1 MRYITRIHLSD
12 CGWHEAY
19 YPGTTI
25 ELADPRTEKPRHTVL
40 SLENTGGK
48 TSFLALVLSCFD
60 PSERRFLK
68 TLIRPN
74 QRFGDYFGDVPAF
87 ILVEWDLSGGQT
99 SLLDAQRLVT
109 GQLVVPRGE
118 GRQREFDRHFFAFRS
133 APGLALD
140 DVPAPGLPGFETHG
154 RLNGHQDVQRW
165 LYAMRSNHPGNF
177 QSFVKQS
184 DWKRKLDEEKIDTEL
199 LAAQVEFNRSE
210 GGIEDFLSFR
220 SESQFVR
227 EFLAMTVPEAEA
239 GPVRKVLAE
248 HVGRLAD
255 LPRLERRRDA
265 MHKLQERFAPFVEIA
280 GEAQAAQEE
289 VSRRA
294 GHASGLKAA
303 LEEHGAQASQRAAAL
318 SERAGTHEA
327 AANRAETVCRKAR
340 VELASAM
347 VEMARGRHET
357 ARALA
362 VTREEELALAKSR
375 ARFLQAAVSMG
386 AILHARARSKSLQ
399 EAIDAENAD
408 LQPRRDALRRMGA
421 DLVATLD
428 QRAAA
433 MRERRRSLTADAAAS
448 SEAACEAEERR
459 AANVESAQVERRKI
473 TGIEVN
479 FGHARDFRARLK
491 EDGVLES
498 GESAEAASHRHADIE
513 RGARDEALDLRRQAD
528 EKDEATR
535 AHRDRQG
542 DLKAEGSGIASEIE
556 SLQETLREGDEKRRS
571 LAHDS
576 TILELTGE
584 SEIDPESNLVDR
596 VLADARDKGAAALRD
611 NERRQELLEADRES
625 LEATGLA
632 SIDKNVRAVAER
644 LRTSGIPDAQ
654 SYAGYLCEIVR
665 SPDEVRRF
673 AELDPARFAGV
684 AVPNRKALD
693 EARRLLQSAPPL
705 SRAVTVA
712 IAGDVPGEIP
722 GDRFVL
728 PVDEPAAYDREAAQ
742 ELRRRIED
750 DLARI
755 EESIDA
761 ARRRLERLDSTL
773 RSLGAWRDQF
783 GDGRLDAVRQSME
796 EKESRNEEIRAEL
809 GALSKRI
816 ESDECDA
823 RHRRSRANHC
833 GDQAHA
839 SANRA
844 RRAGE
849 HHARWESRVGNWQL
863 ERLRHEQ
870 AAQAAEAGARDW
882 QTKRDALADKARKC
896 ESDAEDA
903 ARRAAGLEREAGE
916 VEYTAPGGQVSE
928 NLDALRRNYKLH
940 LETLKNLEQK
950 RVDYL
955 RGRQQEI
962 QQALDT
968 KEDDFEQA
976 FGDLDR
982 TEVEAE
988 AVRDGVREAA
998 ATADADLETVRA
1010 NASAARAA
1018 ADGAEKEYQSE
1029 TKRCAAEIEP
1039 DAVIDLRNR
1048 EPEDLAGVAAQAEE
1062 TIIRQRALGA
1072 REAEAAERTR
1082 REVTRNERTA
1092 TEYMNWAT
1100 TLDGVLHGE
1109 SVSPKRIELPRH
1121 QEVAALV
1128 SDTVFGLGQARTAS
1142 SEAEKRVYKSYDE
1155 IRRFMNSPTFSRLE
1169 GEREVAAH
1177 LSSNDPLAAAAHAPG
1192 TAGLIDDR
1200 LKSIEHD
1207 LSRLDDDL
1215 QACIDE
1221 LDHLLRA
1228 ALHIV
1233 RRMVRDGRIPDH
1245 VPRFGGQPVFRIG
1258 ADLSR
1263 IAAANRREIL
1273 RSYIT
1278 DLVEDDR
1285 VPERGQD
1292 IAAEMVERMTA
1303 ALGRSKLDIR
1313 LLKPKGEGDTEH
1325 MPIERVTVSGGE
1337 LLTAA
1342 MMIYLVIAR
1351 LRADAMH
1358 EGTGEAG
1365 VLILD
1370 NPLGKANKALL
1381 LKTQIGLA
1389 DAMGIQLFYATGVQD
1404 TSALAAFENI
1414 VRLRRNRQSSATRR
1428 IHVEIEAMHAHIDRN
1443 TGGEASA
1450 AGATAAAAD

>member
-25 ELADPRTEKPRHTVL
+25 KLADPRTGEPRHTVF

-74 QRFGDYFGDVPAF
+74 QKFSDYFGDVPAF

-109 GQLVVPRGE
+109 GQLVVPRGD
-118 GRQREFDRHFFAFRS
+118 GPQRVLDRHFFAFRN

-140 DVPAPGLPGFETHG
+140 DIPAPGLTGFEAHG

-165 LYAMRSNHPGNF
+165 LYMMRSSHPGNF
-177 QSFVKQS
+177 QSFGKQS
-184 DWKRKLDEEKIDTEL
+184 EWKRRLAEEKIDTEL

-227 EFLAMTVPEAEA
+227 KFLAMTVPEAEA
-239 GPVRKVLAE
+239 GPVRAVLVK

-265 MHKLQERFAPFVEIA
+265 MRKLQERFAPFVEIA
-280 GEAQAAQEE
+280 GEARAARQE
-289 VSRRA
+289 VSRRV
-294 GHASGLKAA
+294 GHAAGLKAA
-303 LEEHGAQASQRAAAL
+303 LEEHGVRASQEAEAL
-318 SERAGTHEA
+318 SERASAHQT
-327 AANRAETVCRKAR
+327 AANHADTACRKAR

-347 VEMARGRHET
+347 VEMARGRHEA

-362 VTREEELALAKSR
+362 ATREEELAQAKSR
-375 ARFLQAAVSMG
+375 AHLLQGAVLRRE
-386 AILHARARSKSLQ
+386 IFDDRERNESLQ
-399 EAIDAENAD
+399 EAIDAEHAD

-421 DLVATLD
+421 DLRTTLS

-433 MRERRRSLTADAAAS
+433 MRQRQWSLTDDAAAS
-448 SEAACEAEERR
+448 KKAAREAEEERTANDESVR
-459 AANVESAQVERRKI
+459 AEREKMAGVEVSL
-473 TGIEVN
+473 
-479 FGHARDFRARLK
+479 GHASESRARL
-491 EDGVLES
+491 EEEGVLVS
-498 GESAEAASHRHADIE
+498 GETAEAASHRHADAE
-513 RGARDEALDLRRQAD
+513 PAARDEALDLCRQAD
-528 EKDEATR
+528 KKDGATR

-542 DLKAEGSGIASEIE
+542 DLKAERARIAIEIE
-556 SLQETLREGDEKRRS
+556 SLQETVREGDEKRRS
-571 LAHDS
+571 LAIGP

-584 SEIDPESNLVDR
+584 SEVDPESDLVDR
-596 VLADARDKGAAALRD
+596 VLADARNRGAAALRD
-611 NERRQELLEADRES
+611 DERRQEQLEADGES

-632 SIDKNVRAVAER
+632 SIDRNVRAVTER
-644 LRTSGIPDAQ
+644 LRDSGMTDAQ
-654 SYAGYLCEIVR
+654 PFATYLTAIVR
-665 SPDEVRRF
+665 SPDGVRRF
-673 AELDPARFAGV
+673 AEHDPARFAGV

-693 EARRLLQSAPPL
+693 EAHRLLQPPPPL

-712 IAGDVPGEIP
+712 IAGDVTGETP

-728 PVDEPAAYDREAAQ
+728 LVDEPAAYDRGTAQ

-755 EESIDA
+755 EESIDT
-761 ARRRLERLDSTL
+761 ARGRLERLNSTL
-773 RSLGAWRDQF
+773 RSLGAWRERF
-783 GDGRLDAVRQSME
+783 GGGRLEALRQSME
-796 EKESRNEEIRAEL
+796 KKKARNEEIRAEL
-809 GALSKRI
+809 GVLSKQI
-816 ESDECDA
+816 ESDEYDA
-823 RHRRSRANHC
+823 RHCRSRARQC
-833 GDQAHA
+833 DEQAHA
-839 SANRA
+839 CAVLA

-849 HHARWESRVGNWQL
+849 HHTQWESRVGNWQL

-870 AAQAAEAGARDW
+870 AAQAAEARARDW
-882 QTKRDALADKARKC
+882 QTKREALAGEARRC

-916 VEYTAPGGQVSE
+916 IEYTAPGGQVSG
-928 NLDALRRNYKLH
+928 NLDTLRRDYKLH
-940 LETLKNLEQK
+940 LETLKNLEQE
-950 RVDYL
+950 RVGEL
-955 RGRQQEI
+955 RGEQRAI
-962 QQALDT
+962 QRALND

-988 AVRDGVREAA
+988 AARDGVREAA
-998 ATADADLETVRA
+998 ASADADLETVRA
-1010 NASAARAA
+1010 NASTARAD
-1018 ADGAEKEYQSE
+1018 ADSAEKEYRSE
-1029 TKRCAAEIEP
+1029 TKRRTEEIVP
-1039 DAVIDLRNR
+1039 DALIDLRTR

-1072 REAEAAERTR
+1072 REAEAAKRTHQ
-1082 REVTRNERTA
+1082 EAVGSERTA
-1092 TEYMNWAT
+1092 TECMNWAT
-1100 TLDGVLHGE
+1100 TLEGVLHGE
-1109 SVSPKRIELPRH
+1109 SASPERIEVPRH
-1121 QEVAALV
+1121 EEVAALV
-1128 SDTVFGLGQARTAS
+1128 NDTVSGLGRARTALN
-1142 SEAEKRVYKSYDE
+1142 EVERHVFKSYDD
-1155 IRRFMNSPTFSRLE
+1155 IRKFVSSSTFSRLE
-1169 GEREVAAH
+1169 GEREVALH
-1177 LSSNDPLAAAAHAPG
+1177 LSASDPLAAAVHAPG
-1192 TAGLIDDR
+1192 TARLIDDR

-1228 ALHIV
+1228 TLHVV

-1303 ALGRSKLDIR
+1303 ALGRSTLDIR

-1414 VRLRRNRQSSATRR
+1414 VRLRRNRQSRATRR
-1428 IHVEIEAMHAHIDRN
+1428 IHVEIEAMHAHLDRN
-1443 TGGEASA
+1443 ADGEAMAGGATASA
-1450 AGATAAAAD
+1450 AD